1 MEDDEAGAVDWN
13 VVQVQLDSIGDPWK
27 QPRFDSLPHVV
38 GVLTS
43 PNPEQTLQS
52 LREQRDL
59 VEHLVDGVVHNYN
72 TGFSKAIQNY
82 SQILR
87 VFSDSTG
94 KVEEL
99 KGDLENARMLLGARH
114 KQLQQQW
121 SRSVTL
127 RHVISLL
134 DQIDK
139 VAQVRSTELLTGGC
153 FFFLFFPPFFPS
165 TSKSTIC
172 RCSFYKE
179 SVYQARRKLCSNHLV
194 SMSIGDAR
202 SQLVLRNWLLKNATM
217 QQCSSIFSLS
227 VCWTVKA
234 FNR

>member
-127 RHVISLL
+127 RHVILLL

-153 FFFLFFPPFFPS
+153 FFFFFFPLSFLPPQKAPSADVPFTKNQS
-165 TSKSTIC
+165 TRHGENCAVIIWC
-172 RCSFYKE
+172 
-179 SVYQARRKLCSNHLV
+179 LC
-194 SMSIGDAR
+194 
-202 SQLVLRNWLLKNATM
+202 QLAVPGPG
-217 QQCSSIFSLS
+217 SH
-227 VCWTVKA
+227 
-234 FNR
+234 

>member
-38 GVLTS
+38 EVLTS

-82 SQILR
+82 SQILQ

-139 VAQVRSTELLTGGC
+139 VAQV
-153 FFFLFFPPFFPS
+153 P
-165 TSKSTIC
+165 
-172 RCSFYKE
+172 
-179 SVYQARRKLCSNHLV
+179 ARIEKLAAEKRYYAAVQLHLQSI
-194 SMSIGDAR
+194 SMLDREGIQS
-202 SQLVLRNWLLKNATM
+202 
-217 QQCSSIFSLS
+217 
-227 VCWTVKA
+227 VKA
-234 FNR
+234 SDRHSQRNSKLRPSSCCSDEP